1 MLKKIISF
9 MMPKHIDFDYDDD
22 YLDDD
27 INVRRIQRAN
37 SLIFFKRR
45 MSKVEKKRVKL
56 DIQIFNQKM
65 YIFVIILIL
74 AIIFSIIISYLKL

>member
-1 MLKKIISF
+1 
-9 MMPKHIDFDYDDD
+9 MMPKHIDLDYDDD

>member
-1 MLKKIISF
+1 
-9 MMPKHIDFDYDDD
+9 MMPKYIDFDYDDD

-74 AIIFSIIISYLKL
+74 AIIFSIII

>member
-1 MLKKIISF
+1 

>member
-1 MLKKIISF
+1 
-9 MMPKHIDFDYDDD
+9 MMPKCIDFDYDDD